1 VHFICSGYNGLSKEV
16 TIPIF
21 VTKLSQEE
29 LMKKLRE
36 GKEELRKMKLE
47 DDSLLSSLM
56 GQLQNTNND
65 DDDEEE
71 EETKEETKKD
81 DGEARTSS
89 NKEKED

>member
-1 VHFICSGYNGLSKEV
+1 MV
-16 TIPIF
+16 PIF

-56 GQLQNTNND
+56 GQLQNPNND
-65 DDDEEE
+65 DDEDDEE

-81 DGEARTSS
+81 EGEQHISS
-89 NKEKED
+89 KEKED